1 MNTVDRCYV
10 LTRHMLTDPLKDIAL
25 HLNKDAQQ
33 AHALDEA
40 FAAIERQLADLQ
52 ADRDAA
58 WRMAHGAAAGHEH
71 VQALL
76 KKIADVFGRTD
87 GFDELPA
94 LVRKQGETANV
105 HRDVSRMIDSMLRVF
120 EQAGLTGPLDECARA
135 LVNDRAK
142 LRVENEILRR
152 DLADSKTREHAMT
165 VDADRRNGLESDLAT
180 SRDRAKRL
188 KETLTNVNARA
199 SDLAG
204 ELDTSREKVTRL
216 EASLAAAEA
225 RITEMQHALAVG
237 TRQRDLLQRENARL
251 TFPSSALQ
259 REVGR
264 VSTDGMVLIPEHLRG
279 QLGDE
284 VYFLTNIK
292 TNYVEMLSRDQFMAL
307 TEQVAEQLDMTR
319 PGQSTLLEDEQG
331 HMVRL
336 ASEES
341 DSEKVKRLGALVG
354 RLRKTLLT
362 AGAPAAGD
370 IEVWALDVRNT
381 LVGQRAE
388 LEQCRLRFHDLDTA
402 RRSELDEILA
412 ACSGLPFTFM
422 PRDLGTPVGLFMG
435 LREAA
440 LEMHRRL
447 QASPVNPGAPM
458 PVAGA

>member
-1 MNTVDRCYV
+1 MNTADRCYV
-10 LTRHMLTDPLKDIAL
+10 LTRHMLTDPLKDITI
-25 HLNKDAQQ
+25 HMKRTAQESQ
-33 AHALDEA
+33 ALDEA
-40 FAAIERQLADLQ
+40 FAALERQLADLQ

-71 VQALL
+71 AQALL

-94 LVRKQGETANV
+94 MVRKQGETANV
-105 HRDVSRMIDSMLRVF
+105 HRDVSRMIDSMLRV
-120 EQAGLTGPLDECARA
+120 G
-135 LVNDRAK
+135 
-142 LRVENEILRR
+142 
-152 DLADSKTREHAMT
+152 
-165 VDADRRNGLESDLAT
+165 
-180 SRDRAKRL
+180 
-188 KETLTNVNARA
+188 
-199 SDLAG
+199 
-204 ELDTSREKVTRL
+204 REKVTRL

-225 RITEMQHALAVG
+225 RIIEMQHALAVG
-237 TRQRDLLQRENARL
+237 IRQRDLLQRENARL

-292 TNYVEMLSRDQFMAL
+292 TNYVEMLSRDQFRAL

-341 DSEKVKRLGALVG
+341 DSEKVKRLGSLVG

-402 RRSELDEILA
+402 RRSELAEIEA